1 MEEIFDKVVNWWAS
15 PYVQA
20 GAIVVGSF
28 IAAKLLDWLLST
40 TITALTRKTKTRLDD
55 KLVAQM
61 HGPIVKTVVL
71 VGLYFAITQRLGLDK
86 KTTALIVKVL
96 WTLGLV
102 VWTFFSFKV
111 CSVLVS
117 SAADHTSRFKA
128 FDDKTRTLFDN
139 VGKVV
144 IIAMAFYL
152 IIAIWDFDA
161 TGWLASAGIAG
172 IAVGF
177 AAKDTLSNLFAGV
190 FIIADASF
198 KVGDFIVLDTGE
210 RGQVVHIGLRSTRI
224 LTRDD
229 IEITVPNSVLG
240 TTKITNEA
248 GGPHPKHRV
257 RVKVGVAYGSDIDK
271 VKEVLMGVAEA
282 EPLICQDPEPRVRF
296 RNFGDSSLDVELLGW
311 IEMPVQ
317 RGRALDALNTAVYK
331 RFAEEGIQIPF
342 PQRDIYL
349 KEAPRENEAG
359 E

>member
-1 MEEIFDKVVNWWAS
+1 MEEILDKVVTWWGN

-20 GAIVVGSF
+20 VAIVAGSF
-28 IAAKLLDWLLST
+28 IAAKLLDWLIST
-40 TITALTRKTKTRLDD
+40 TIITLTRKTQTKLDD
-55 KLVAQM
+55 EMVAQL

-71 VGLYFAITQRLGLDK
+71 VGLYFAVTQRLGLDK
-86 KTTALIVKVL
+86 KTTALIINIL
-96 WTLGLV
+96 WTLGLM

-111 CSVLVS
+111 CSVLVG
-117 SAADHTSRFKA
+117 SAADHSTRFKA

-139 VGKVV
+139 VGKVL
-144 IIAMAFYL
+144 IIALSFYL

-257 RVKVGVAYGSDIDK
+257 RVKVGVAYGSDIDR

-282 EPLICQDPEPRVRF
+282 EPLVCKSPEPRVRF
-296 RNFGDSSLDVELLGW
+296 RSFGDSSLDVELLGW
-311 IEMPVQ
+311 IEVPVQ

-342 PQRDIYL
+342 PQRDLYV
-349 KEAPRENEAG
+349 KEAPWDKETG
-359 E
+359 